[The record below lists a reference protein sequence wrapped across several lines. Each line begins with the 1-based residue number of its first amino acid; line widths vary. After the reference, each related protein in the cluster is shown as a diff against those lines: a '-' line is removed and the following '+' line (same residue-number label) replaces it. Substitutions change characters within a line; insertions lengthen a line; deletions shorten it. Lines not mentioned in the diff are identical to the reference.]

1 MVVRMVKMRR
11 MVVTMEVMVGGSGNG
26 GAGNGG
32 DGGGGGR
39 DNASGGDGGSG
50 DRDGGVGG
58 GGGEQWRVGGEI
70 MELMVVMMVGW
81 IQVEVK
87 VVMVVGG
94 SNGVDGGIGGGAME
108 PMEVVIWW

>member
-1 MVVRMVKMRR
+1 
-11 MVVTMEVMVGGSGNG
+11 
-26 GAGNGG
+26 
-32 DGGGGGR
+32 
-39 DNASGGDGGSG
+39 
-50 DRDGGVGG
+50 
-58 GGGEQWRVGGEI
+58 